1 MIQNGGVNDQTH
13 VILPVDVAVFIIIT
27 ASIGGIWWLMILSI
41 WGNCMKLFFG
51 QENMGEVVNHD
62 GLASNV
68 AVFELEKTHH
78 QIAQIW
84 I

>member
-1 MIQNGGVNDQTH
+1 MVND
-13 VILPVDVAVFIIIT
+13 IKYM
-27 ASIGGIWWLMILSI
+27 G
-41 WGNCMKLFFG
+41 KLYETVLWTK
-51 QENMGEVVNHD
+51 ENMGEVVNHD